1 MSLNTDWGA
10 PPSDD
15 RIGVHVSASVPWVTG
30 VGGTRLSLNA
40 DGSYYNETVW
50 QQASANEASG
60 GGLSSHFARPAWQ
73 VAPGVP
79 PAGTDA
85 KRAVPDVS
93 ADAESGMAIYSDGQ
107 WSSGGGTSQAAP
119 IWAGMTA
126 VINQYLK
133 RQGVKPVGFMNPALY
148 ALANS
153 PQPFPPF
160 HDILVGSNLVYRA
173 TPGYDLASGL
183 GSPDAWNLARDLEAY
198 QRAGAAP

>member
-1 MSLNTDWGA
+1 
-10 PPSDD
+10 
-15 RIGVHVSASVPWVTG
+15 
-30 VGGTRLSLNA
+30 
-40 DGSYYNETVW
+40 
-50 QQASANEASG
+50 
-60 GGLSSHFARPAWQ
+60 
-73 VAPGVP
+73 
-79 PAGTDA
+79 
-85 KRAVPDVS
+85 
-93 ADAESGMAIYSDGQ
+93 MAIYSDGR

-148 ALANS
+148 ALANN

-173 TPGYDLASGL
+173 TPGYDLATGL

-198 QRAGAAP
+198 QRARALP